1 MSAFTK
7 NLNKYFLIVIVI
19 LICVNGFQ
27 TYLLSRKSD
36 TANTFKSG
44 FSGEQRNDDF
54 SYENSI
60 RPWDPFADFRQ
71 MQERMDH
78 FFDKDFRA
86 FNNSLPGLSG
96 SPFNSSFSNNLDMKD
111 EDGKLIFEL
120 TIPNLNRTNLDVS
133 VEGQSLK
140 VTGDLEQKNESN
152 KDEKFFQ
159 SRQSQH
165 FERYLTLPVPVKPE
179 SLKVDYNNDSLII
192 SIEKKFT

>member
-1 MSAFTK
+1 
-7 NLNKYFLIVIVI
+7 
-19 LICVNGFQ
+19 
-27 TYLLSRKSD
+27 
-36 TANTFKSG
+36 
-44 FSGEQRNDDF
+44 
-54 SYENSI
+54 
-60 RPWDPFADFRQ
+60 
-71 MQERMDH
+71 MDH